1 MVLALR
7 GGDVRAAK
15 QAIADALRATLAY
28 EHVPASQVHAVERA
42 TLPNLPSVEV
52 IGLTSSPQEIGP
64 LIRHELSIELTVSA
78 ATEDGADEQLDSLVT
93 AVRRRLLAASRQ
105 DEVDPHG
112 RRRDRLSDARGDAL
126 VHVCCIGCGGCDSRV
141 RDRRDGRSR
150 RIRGTHGPDPNS

>member
-105 DEVDPHG
+105 DEVIPMGD
-112 RRRDRLSDARGDAL
+112 DAIAL
-126 VHVCCIGCGGCDSRV
+126 VTLGETRWSTSAASGAAGVIRASAIGVTVEADE
-141 RDRRDGRSR
+141 
-150 RIRGTHGPDPNS
+150 